1 MKQSIVTILLL
12 GLTLSL
18 WSQKSKVMAVMQMI
32 DNEKYDDAKEAIE
45 LAVLNDKTSR
55 WPRTYYAKGLLCQT
69 AYEAGV
75 KKKDTKKT
83 NLYPDQLFVAYNSY
97 EKALELDVRERL
109 HTAISQKYYLLA
121 NDFRTMGEELYKK
134 REYLESLRAFEH
146 ALLIGESDLISAKT
160 DTNLVYNAAMAAY
173 ESHNWEKAIEYLN
186 GLHADAHSTTASLLL
201 SVAYLQSGDTIRSEE
216 VIMEGVELYQ
226 YEDSLVMYLVNQL
239 VTSGRMEPAIN
250 AMDRAIEAR
259 PENFIFYW
267 ARGLVY
273 RRMDNYDEAI
283 KSFLK
288 AAELCHD
295 RPLLYYHIGL
305 SYYNVGIDLHESA
318 LGITENDEYREIR
331 EQYLDIFREAVK
343 WLKKSYEL
351 DPHNEEIISKLNQ
364 LYNQLQMKG
373 EQESLQQ
380 TIN

>member
-75 KKKDTKKT
+75 KNK
-83 NLYPDQLFVAYNSY
+83 LYPDQLFVAYDSY

>member
-18 WSQKSKVMAVMQMI
+18 WGQKSKVMAVMQMI

-288 AAELCHD
+288 AAELCQD

>member
-18 WSQKSKVMAVMQMI
+18 WGQKSKVMAVMQMI

-55 WPRTYYAKGLLCQT
+55 WHRTYYTKGLLCQT

-83 NLYPDQLFVAYNSY
+83 NLYPDQLFVAYDSY

-109 HTAISQKYYLLA
+109 HTTIRQKYYLLS

-146 ALLIGESDLISAKT
+146 ALLIGESDMISVKT
-160 DTNLVYNAAMAAY
+160 DTNLIYNTAMAAY
-173 ESHNWEKAIEYLN
+173 ESQNWEKAIEYLT
-186 GLHADAHSTTASLLL
+186 GLHADAHSTNACLLL
-201 SVAYLQSGDTIRSEE
+201 SVAYLQSGDTVRSEE

-250 AMDRAIEAR
+250 ILDRAIEAR
-259 PENFIFYW
+259 PENFMFHW
-267 ARGLVY
+267 ARGLV
-273 RRMDNYDEAI
+273 
-283 KSFLK
+283 
-288 AAELCHD
+288 
-295 RPLLYYHIGL
+295 
-305 SYYNVGIDLHESA
+305 
-318 LGITENDEYREIR
+318 
-331 EQYLDIFREAVK
+331 
-343 WLKKSYEL
+343 
-351 DPHNEEIISKLNQ
+351 
-364 LYNQLQMKG
+364 
-373 EQESLQQ
+373 
-380 TIN
+380 